1 MPNCEITTT
10 KNKSKAFF
18 TNLCKKKKIKI
29 HVFLSTSVHK
39 QLKSYF

>member
-1 MPNCEITTT
+1 MPNREITTIK
-10 KNKSKAFF
+10 KNQKHFLLTCA
-18 TNLCKKKKIKI
+18 KKKIKI